1 MTDVGD
7 VWQACV
13 TPNDGGVVES
23 CGDHRI
29 AMAAGVAAT
38 GTRGPVNIAGAEA
51 AAVSW
56 PDFYETLEAVWSS
69 R

>member
-1 MTDVGD
+1 MVGLG
-7 VWQACV
+7 WL
-13 TPNDGGVVES
+13 DGGEVAS

-38 GTRGPVNIAGAEA
+38 ATRGPVRITGAEA
-51 AAVSW
+51 ARVSW
-56 PDFYETLEAVWSS
+56 PDFYDTLEAVWSS